1 MNNVEQIWREYD
13 EFENMINK
21 TLVRP
26 ARYTFI
32 HPSMIV
38 ILIDTID

>member
-26 ARYTFI
+26 ARYTPRSS
-32 HPSMIV
+32 HTSMIV
-38 ILIDTID
+38 ILI